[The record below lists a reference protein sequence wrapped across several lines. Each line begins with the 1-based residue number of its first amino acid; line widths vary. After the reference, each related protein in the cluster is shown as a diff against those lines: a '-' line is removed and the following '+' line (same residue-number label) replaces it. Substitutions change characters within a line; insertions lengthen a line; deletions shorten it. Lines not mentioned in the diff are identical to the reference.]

1 MELCAGTLED
11 VCNRSVEYEG
21 PALPSN
27 TTVLYEIACGLNYIH
42 SMNLV
47 HRNIKP
53 SNILISLTY
62 PVLIKISDF
71 GSSKPI
77 DYEGLFKNRGV
88 DSTEHW
94 RAPECLLTLKKM
106 GERGSAKSD
115 IFSAGLVFFYFITRG
130 VHPFGDP
137 YPSGDDPWLVAKN
150 ISENNPVN
158 LASK

>member
-21 PALPSN
+21 PALPSD

-88 DSTEHW
+88 DGTEHW

-115 IFSAGLVFFYFITRG
+115 IFSAGLVFFT
-130 VHPFGDP
+130 
-137 YPSGDDPWLVAKN
+137 S
-150 ISENNPVN
+150 
-158 LASK
+158 